1 MTASQKQQAFQEII
15 SWLMWR
21 KDTRKCKS
29 VTRKAIVSYYE
40 AVSKQ
45 ITGVFEIKVLE
56 ATHMN
61 SLAQATGGVYVVS
74 KHKGSIKY

>member
-1 MTASQKQQAFQEII
+1 MTASQKQQAFQEIVT
-15 SWLMWR
+15 WLMWR
-21 KDTRKCKS
+21 KGSKS
-29 VTRKAIVSYYE
+29 RRTVTRNAIQAYYE

-61 SLAQATGGVYVVS
+61 SLAQAVGGVYIIDNG
-74 KHKGSIKY
+74 KGSIKY

>member
-61 SLAQATGGVYVVS
+61 SLAQAVGGVYIIDNG
-74 KHKGSIKY
+74 KGSIKY